1 MHIRYVAYTYYYSC
15 SYDIKIIQ
23 QRKSK
28 YIVCREFIVE

>member
-1 MHIRYVAYTYYYSC
+1 MHIRYVAYTYYSC